1 MSESLVL
8 AGDTGGTK
16 SNLALFR
23 GSPGAPR
30 AVAERTYQNREFGS
44 LTDVVRRF
52 RDRGMAEPD
61 WLTARLDT
69 AADRA
74 AVITQA
80 GIADQAAICTK
91 ALDLF
96 LSAYGAAAGNL
107 ALTALATGGLYIGGG
122 IAPKL
127 VGAFPDSGFM
137 AAFTDKGRLSGM
149 LRDVPVHI
157 VLEPKTALLG
167 AASRAL
173 AAP

>member
-16 SNLALFR
+16 SNLAL
-23 GSPGAPR
+23 A
-30 AVAERTYQNREFGS
+30 
-44 LTDVVRRF
+44 
-52 RDRGMAEPD
+52 
-61 WLTARLDT
+61 
-69 AADRA
+69 
-74 AVITQA
+74 
-80 GIADQAAICTK
+80 
-91 ALDLF
+91 
-96 LSAYGAAAGNL
+96 
-107 ALTALATGGLYIGGG
+107 ALATGGLYIGGG

-157 VLEPKTALLG
+157 ALEPKTALLG
-167 AASRAL
+167 AASRAM